1 MASTCWVRTLRT
13 RWHACSRVCLCRAS
27 LRVPTR
33 CVVASRQPRDQAH
46 HRARPTAV
54 SRLKSQ
60 ALTLFDLVE
69 RLSLLTRA
77 DLRQAGAAQGLQPVH
92 LQVLFYLNQANRFS
106 NTPQA
111 LTEYL
116 GLTKGTVS
124 QTVIVLAR
132 RRLISRYT
140 DPRDGRVVRL
150 ILTEGGTTLLKTL
163 SAGSAWRDIVQ
174 TASQARVTSAIV
186 VLRQVLAQVQGQS
199 GKRSFGVCAS
209 CRHIQRLGPR
219 SYFCGLM
226 QEKLSSPETRRICRE
241 HAPPVSVPPQTE
253 A

>member
-1 MASTCWVRTLRT
+1 M
-13 RWHACSRVCLCRAS
+13 
-27 LRVPTR
+27 
-33 CVVASRQPRDQAH
+33 
-46 HRARPTAV
+46 
-54 SRLKSQ
+54 KSQ
-60 ALTLFDLVE
+60 ALALFDLVE

-124 QTVIVLAR
+124 QTILVLAR
-132 RRLISRYT
+132 RRLLSRHA

-150 ILTEGGTTLLKTL
+150 ILTEGGLTLLKTL

-174 TASQARVTSAIV
+174 TASPARVTSALL
-186 VLRQVLAQVQGQS
+186 VLRQILAQVQTQS
-199 GKRSFGVCAS
+199 GKRTFGVCVS
-209 CRHIQRLGPR
+209 CAHNQRVGPR
-219 SYFCGLM
+219 SYYCALM
-226 QEKLSSPETRRICRE
+226 REKLGSPEVRRICRE
-241 HAPPVSVPPQTE
+241 HVPATVG
-253 A
+253 

>member
-1 MASTCWVRTLRT
+1 M
-13 RWHACSRVCLCRAS
+13 
-27 LRVPTR
+27 
-33 CVVASRQPRDQAH
+33 
-46 HRARPTAV
+46 
-54 SRLKSQ
+54 KSQ

-77 DLRQAGAAQGLQPVH
+77 SLRQVGASQGLHPVH

-124 QTVIVLAR
+124 QTVLVLAR
-132 RRLISRYT
+132 RRLVSRYA

-150 ILTEGGTTLLKTL
+150 ILTQAGGTLLKTFN
-163 SAGSAWRDIVQ
+163 SASAWREAVQ
-174 TASQARVTSAIV
+174 MASPARVSSAMV
-186 VLRQVLAQVQGQS
+186 VLRQVLAEVQTQNRT
-199 GKRSFGVCAS
+199 RSFGVCAT
-209 CRHIQRLGPR
+209 CRHNQRLGPR

-226 QEKLSSPETRRICRE
+226 HEKISSPEVRRICRE
-241 HAPPVSVPPQTE
+241 HAPPD
-253 A
+253 AI

>member
-1 MASTCWVRTLRT
+1 M
-13 RWHACSRVCLCRAS
+13 
-27 LRVPTR
+27 
-33 CVVASRQPRDQAH
+33 
-46 HRARPTAV
+46 
-54 SRLKSQ
+54 KSQ

-124 QTVIVLAR
+124 QTVLVLAR
-132 RRLISRYT
+132 RRLISRYA

-150 ILTEGGTTLLKTL
+150 ILAEGGTNLLKTL

-174 TASQARVTSAIV
+174 TASPARVTSAMV
-186 VLRQVLAQVQGQS
+186 VLRQVLAQVQAQS
-199 GKRSFGVCAS
+199 GKRSFGVCAT
-209 CRHIQRLGPR
+209 CRHNQRLGPR

-226 QEKLSSPETRRICRE
+226 QEKLSSPEVRRICRE
-241 HAPPVSVPPQTE
+241 HVPPLVLGP
-253 A
+253 ALNP

>member
-1 MASTCWVRTLRT
+1 V
-13 RWHACSRVCLCRAS
+13 
-27 LRVPTR
+27 
-33 CVVASRQPRDQAH
+33 
-46 HRARPTAV
+46 
-54 SRLKSQ
+54 KSQ
-60 ALTLFDLVE
+60 ALALFDVVE

-124 QTVIVLAR
+124 QTILVLAR
-132 RRLISRYT
+132 RKLLSRHA
-140 DPRDGRVVRL
+140 DPRDGRMVRL
-150 ILTEGGTTLLKTL
+150 ILTEGGLTLLKTL

-174 TASQARVTSAIV
+174 TASPARIGSALL
-186 VLRQVLAQVQGQS
+186 VLRQILAQVQTQS
-199 GKRSFGVCAS
+199 GKRSFGVCAT
-209 CRHIQRLGPR
+209 CRHNQRVGPR
-219 SYFCGLM
+219 SYFCALLG
-226 QEKLSSPETRRICRE
+226 EKLASPEVRRICRE
-241 HAPPVSVPPQTE
+241 HAPALTP

>member
-1 MASTCWVRTLRT
+1 
-13 RWHACSRVCLCRAS
+13 
-27 LRVPTR
+27 
-33 CVVASRQPRDQAH
+33 
-46 HRARPTAV
+46 
-54 SRLKSQ
+54 LKSQ

-124 QTVIVLAR
+124 QTILVLAR
-132 RRLISRYT
+132 RKLVSRHT

-150 ILTEGGTTLLKTL
+150 ILSEGGVTLLKTL
-163 SAGSAWRDIVQ
+163 SAGSAWRDIVK
-174 TASQARVTSAIV
+174 TASPARVASALL
-186 VLRQVLAQVQGQS
+186 VLRQILAQVQTQS
-199 GKRSFGVCAS
+199 GKRSFGVCAT
-209 CRHIQRLGPR
+209 CRHNQRVGPR

-226 QEKLSSPETRRICRE
+226 QEKLSSPEARRICRE
-241 HAPPVSVPPQTE
+241 HAPPQALGPVLS